1 MVEAVL
7 EDIAV
12 AGEGNQF
19 LVLLRTKDDDV
30 LPIVIDALQAMSIA
44 AGRSEESLVGR
55 PLTHDLMLSALRMFD
70 ASIARIEITDL
81 VEGTYYSMLILE
93 RQGVHFEVDARPS
106 DALALAVRAKA
117 PILIAEHVIEQ
128 NALTDDYS
136 GGGGFEA

>member
-1 MVEAVL
+1 MIEAVV

-12 AGEGNQF
+12 AGEGSQF
-19 LVLLRTKDDDV
+19 LVLLRTKGGDI

-44 AGRSEESLVGR
+44 AGRSEEPQER
-55 PLTHDLMLSALRMFD
+55 PMTHDLMLSALSMFD
-70 ASIARIEITDL
+70 VELSRVEITDL
-81 VEGTYYSMLILE
+81 VEGTYYGMLILE

-106 DALALAVRAKA
+106 DAIALAVRTNC
-117 PILIAEHVIEQ
+117 PILIANHVVEQ

>member
-12 AGEGNQF
+12 AGEGSQF
-19 LVLLRTKDDDV
+19 LVLLRTKDDEI

-44 AGRSEESLVGR
+44 AGRNKENSLGR
-55 PLTHDLMLSALRMFD
+55 PLTHDLMISALELCD
-70 ASIARIEITDL
+70 AAVARVEITDL
-81 VEGTYYSMLILE
+81 VDGTYYSMLILE

-106 DALALAVRAKA
+106 DALALAVRAGC
-117 PILIAEHVIEQ
+117 PILVAQHVIEQ

-136 GGGGFEA
+136 DEGGFEA

>member
-44 AGRSEESLVGR
+44 AGRSDEPFGR
-55 PLTHDLMLSALRMFD
+55 PLTHDLMLSALKMFD
-70 ASIARIEITDL
+70 ATVARVEITDL

-106 DALALAVRAKA
+106 DALALAVRSKA
-117 PILIAEHVIEQ
+117 PILVAEHVIEQ

>member
-44 AGRSEESLVGR
+44 AGRSEESLIGR
-55 PLTHDLMLSALRMFD
+55 PLTHDLMLSAFKMFD
-70 ASIARIEITDL
+70 AKVARVEITDL

-106 DALALAVRAKA
+106 DALALAVRSKA

>member
-1 MVEAVL
+1 MIEAVL

-19 LVLLRTKDDDV
+19 LVLLRTENDDV

-44 AGRSEESLVGR
+44 AGRSEETLVGR

-70 ASIARIEITDL
+70 ANVARVEITDL

-93 RQGVHFEVDARPS
+93 RQGVNFEVDARPS
-106 DALALAVRAKA
+106 DSLALAVRAKV
-117 PILIAEHVIEQ
+117 PIFVAEHVIEQ

>member
-1 MVEAVL
+1 MIEAVL

-30 LPIVIDALQAMSIA
+30 LPIVVDALQAMSIA
-44 AGRSEESLVGR
+44 AGRSEESVGR
-55 PLTHDLMLSALRMFD
+55 PLTHDLMLSALKMFD
-70 ASIARIEITDL
+70 ANVSRVEITDL
-81 VEGTYYSMLILE
+81 VEGTYYAMLILE

-106 DALALAVRAKA
+106 DALALAVRAKV

-136 GGGGFEA
+136 GGGFEA